1 MTIDAVLTIGPWLL
15 LLGVLLTKLSRRLNV
30 PALLFFVIVGML
42 AGSEGLGG
50 IAFENYRLTQDVGL
64 VALALI
70 LFAGGLD
77 TSPRVFSLGLRPA
90 ASLATLGVFITALVL
105 GGFAAWW
112 LGWSLLEGILLGSIV
127 GSTDAAAVFLVLR
140 SQNTKLARP
149 LESTLEVESGMNDP
163 MALFMTIA
171 LTELLMT
178 DRSLSIGDILLRL
191 GYQAASG
198 TLIGLGFGIAGAW
211 AINRVRLES
220 SGLYPVMT
228 LALGLGTYSFT
239 DAAGGSGFVAVYLA
253 GLMIGQRLTVSQ
265 RLILDFH
272 DGLAWLMQIVMFV
285 ALGLLSFPS
294 RLWAV
299 AGDGLMLSAVLMVVA
314 RPVAVFA
321 SLPFSRFTLRERL
334 LISWVGLRG
343 AVPIILATFPV
354 LAGLPNSLVFFDL
367 IFFVV
372 VTSVLLQGTTISW
385 AARVLGLHSQRR
397 PEPRHRLHITSIEQT
412 DRRIMDYYLDHKSRA
427 VGQLIKDLPW
437 PHETFVAMIV
447 RGGHVL
453 APKGQTR
460 LEIGDHLFVLCRK
473 RDLSEITRLFE
484 EGADYLAGPTAE
496 HAGPE
501 TGPGTGRGSVLD

>member
-1 MTIDAVLTIGPWLL
+1 MTLDVVLTIGPWLL
-15 LLGVLLTKLSRRLNV
+15 LLGVILTKLSRRLNV
-30 PALLFFVIVGML
+30 PALLFFVVVGML

-50 IAFENYRLTQDVGL
+50 IAFESYQLTQDVGL

-70 LFAGGLD
+70 LFTGGLD
-77 TSPRVFSLGLRPA
+77 TSPRAFNLGVRPA
-90 ASLATLGVFITALVL
+90 ASLATLGVFLTALVL

-127 GSTDAAAVFLVLR
+127 GSTDAAAVFLILR
-140 SQNTKLARP
+140 SHNTKLARP
-149 LESTLEVESGMNDP
+149 LESTLEVESGLNDP
-163 MALFMTIA
+163 MAVFMTVTI
-171 LTELLMT
+171 TELLMARR
-178 DRSLSIGDILLRL
+178 DLPLGEILMAL
-191 GYQAASG
+191 GYQAVSG
-198 TLIGLGFGIAGAW
+198 TLIGMGLGIAGAW

-228 LALGLGTYSFT
+228 LALGLGTYTLT
-239 DAAGGSGFVAVYLA
+239 DAVGGSGFVAVYLA

-265 RLILDFH
+265 RLIIDFH

-299 AGDGLMLSAVLMVVA
+299 ADEGLILSAVLILVA
-314 RPVAVFA
+314 RPVAVFV
-321 SLPFSRFTLRERL
+321 SLLFSRFTLRERM

-354 LAGLPNSLVFFDL
+354 LAGLPNGLLFFNV

-385 AARVLGLHSQRR
+385 AAKALGLHTHRR

-437 PHETFVAMIV
+437 PHETFIAMIV

-453 APKGQTR
+453 APKGQTC
-460 LEIGDHLFVLCRK
+460 LEAGDHLFVLCRK
-473 RDLSEITRLFE
+473 RDQPEISRLFD
-484 EGADYLAGPTAE
+484 EGVGSLAAPTAE
-496 HAGPE
+496 HAEPE
-501 TGPGTGRGSVLD
+501 TGPGTGR

>member
-1 MTIDAVLTIGPWLL
+1 MTIDLVLTIGPWLL
-15 LLGVLLTKLSRRLNV
+15 LLGVILTKLSRRLNV

-42 AGSEGLGG
+42 AGSEGIGG
-50 IAFENYRLTQDVGL
+50 LAFENYRLTQDVGL

-77 TSPRVFSLGLRPA
+77 TRPRAFSLGIRPA
-90 ASLATLGVFITALVL
+90 ASLATAGVFLTALVL

-112 LGWSLLEGILLGSIV
+112 LGWSLLEGLLLGSIV

-140 SQNTKLARP
+140 NQDTKLSRP
-149 LESTLEVESGMNDP
+149 VESTLEVESGMNDP
-163 MALFMTIA
+163 MAVFMTIT

-178 DRSLSIGDILLRL
+178 DRGLPIGDILVRL
-191 GYQAASG
+191 GFQATSG
-198 TLIGLGFGIAGAW
+198 TVIGVGFGMAGAW

-228 LALGLGTYSFT
+228 LALGLGTYTFT
-239 DAAGGSGFVAVYLA
+239 EAVGGSGFVAVYLA

-265 RLILDFH
+265 RLIIDFH

-294 RLWAV
+294 RLWSV
-299 AGDGLMLSAVLMVVA
+299 ADDGLMLSAVLMVVA

-321 SLPFSRFTLRERL
+321 SLSFSRFTLRERV
-334 LISWVGLRG
+334 LIAWVGLRG

-354 LAGLPNSLVFFDL
+354 LAGLPNGQLFFDL

-385 AARVLGLHSQRR
+385 AAKVLGLHSLRR

-412 DRRIMDYYLDHKSRA
+412 DRRIMDYYLDHQSRA
-427 VGQLIKDLPW
+427 VGRLIKDLPF

-447 RGGHVL
+447 RAGQVI
-453 APKGQTR
+453 APQGQTR
-460 LEIGDHLFVLCRK
+460 LQAGDHLFVLCRK
-473 RDLSEITRLFE
+473 RDQAEISRLFDDGIAARAE
-484 EGADYLAGPTAE
+484 SGPEVDQGADP
-496 HAGPE
+496 
-501 TGPGTGRGSVLD
+501 

>member
-1 MTIDAVLTIGPWLL
+1 MTIEFALTIGPWLV
-15 LLGVLLTKLSRRLNV
+15 LLGVILTKFSRRLNI
-30 PALLFFVIVGML
+30 PALIFFVIVGML
-42 AGSEGLGG
+42 AGSEGIGG
-50 IAFENYRLTQDVGL
+50 IAFEDYHLTQDVGL

-77 TSPRVFSLGLRPA
+77 TSPRAFSLGVRPA
-90 ASLATLGVFITALVL
+90 ASLATLGVFLTALVL
-105 GGFAAWW
+105 GAFAAWW
-112 LGWSLLEGILLGSIV
+112 LGWSLLEGLLLGSIA

-140 SQNTKLARP
+140 NQNTKLSRP

-163 MALFMTIA
+163 MAVFMTIA
-171 LTELLMT
+171 LTETLMT
-178 DRSLSIGDILLRL
+178 DEGLSAMDLLLRL
-191 GYQAASG
+191 GYQAVSG
-198 TLIGLGFGIAGAW
+198 ALIGLGFGVAAAW

-228 LALGLGTYSFT
+228 LALGLGAYSFT
-239 DAAGGSGFVAVYLA
+239 DAVGGSGFAAIYLA
-253 GLMIGQRLTVSQ
+253 GLMIAQRLTVSQ
-265 RLILDFH
+265 RLIIEFH
-272 DGLAWLMQIVMFV
+272 DGLAWLMQIAMFV

-294 RLWAV
+294 RLWSV
-299 AGDGLMLSAVLMVVA
+299 ADDGLMLSAVLMLVA

-354 LAGLPNSLVFFDL
+354 LAGLPNGLLFFDI

-385 AARVLGLHSQRR
+385 AARMLGFDGTRR

-412 DRRIMDYYLDHKSRA
+412 DRLIMDYYLDHKSRA
-427 VGQLIKDLPW
+427 VGQLIKDLPF
-437 PHETFVAMIV
+437 PHETFVAMVV
-447 RGGHVL
+447 RGGQVI

-460 LEIGDHLFVLCRK
+460 LETGDHLFVLCRK
-473 RDLSEITRLFE
+473 RDQEEIRRMFDGGTASMPATDSERAHKGE
-484 EGADYLAGPTAE
+484 QP
-496 HAGPE
+496 
-501 TGPGTGRGSVLD
+501 